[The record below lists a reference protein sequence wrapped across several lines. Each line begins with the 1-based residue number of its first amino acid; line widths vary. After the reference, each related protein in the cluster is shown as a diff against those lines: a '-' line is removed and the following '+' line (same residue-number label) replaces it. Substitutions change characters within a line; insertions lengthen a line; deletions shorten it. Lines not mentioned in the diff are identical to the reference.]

1 MWTDQETW
9 TQAVRELVCDRLVEF
24 CPEGMDTR
32 TPPLERTSHFNSFYS
47 TILNKTAIGDRFI
60 TDWDVAGYKIDDS
73 DGYPDKEEFLYA
85 ERARL
90 LKDLAEAPSIVEFIV
105 TKFRFKP

>member
-1 MWTDQETW
+1 MWHDQEQW

-24 CPEGMDTR
+24 CPEGMSTKE
-32 TPPLERTSHFNSFYS
+32 PPLERQSHFISFYN

-60 TDWDVAGYKIDDS
+60 TDHDVAGYKIDDS
-73 DGYPDKEEFLYA
+73 DGYPDQMDLLHA

-90 LKDLAEAPSIVEFIV
+90 LKDLAEAPSIVEFIAR
-105 TKFRFKP
+105 KFRFKV